1 MPEIPC
7 QYPNCAFVAT
17 NDSEAIAIVMFNSHL
32 ISHQGATTT
41 LRNEHQ
47 MKQKLPPNARTI
59 VKQDI
64 DDEEWTTFLEEWL
77 CFKRCTSIPEGSLAD
92 QLFQCCERELGRLII
107 KENPEVIDEGED
119 ALLEAIKQMA
129 VIQIA
134 TSVRR
139 NNLLQ
144 SKQDSGESFREFY
157 ANVKAVA

>member
-1 MPEIPC
+1 
-7 QYPNCAFVAT
+7 
-17 NDSEAIAIVMFNSHL
+17 
-32 ISHQGATTT
+32 
-41 LRNEHQ
+41 
-47 MKQKLPPNARTI
+47 MK
-59 VKQDI
+59 D
-64 DDEEWTTFLEEWL
+64 
-77 CFKRCTSIPEGSLAD
+77 
-92 QLFQCCERELGRLII
+92 LGRLII

-157 ANVKAVA
+157 ANVKAVASTC